1 MTAEAEILGLISAL
15 AKQRR
20 FDGESVTG
28 LSYLLVLRLKF
39 KYKEGAMLKCRD
51 CYAFSDD
58 DASKCKM
65 CGGRNLT
72 EAVAETEELA
82 KAEQEAEARESFKRE
97 VMEKSKTMP
106 VFTVM
111 EPRSIAVVRELG
123 LVFGNSSKQA
133 FWGLSTQANRLSRAY
148 EAALINLKYDAAIM
162 GADAVVGVHFALNNS
177 TGSSAKLVAGSSEAV
192 MLLGTAV
199 KTS

>member
-1 MTAEAEILGLISAL
+1 
-15 AKQRR
+15 
-20 FDGESVTG
+20 
-28 LSYLLVLRLKF
+28 
-39 KYKEGAMLKCRD
+39 MLKCKD
-51 CYAFSDD
+51 CYSLMDD
-58 DASKCKM
+58 DATKCKM
-65 CGGRNLT
+65 CGGPNLSQ
-72 EAVAETEELA
+72 AVAEAEAFA
-82 KAEQEAEARESFKRE
+82 KAEQEAEAKESFKRE

-111 EPRSIAVVRELG
+111 EPRSVNVVSELG

-148 EAALINLKYDAAIM
+148 EAALINLKYDAAVM
-162 GADAVVGVHFALNNS
+162 GADAVIGVHFALNNS